1 MQRDSLGGGARN
13 LRIEDFVAANNHEVI
28 MVKPN
33 RSEAIL
39 KKTSRYFGDRL
50 EDSQILRE
58 PFQIAD
64 RVGMNSM
71 PKGRLNRLAVYKG
84 CLVFSRFSTTC
95 ESVGHLGSDCSAPV

>member
-1 MQRDSLGGGARN
+1 
-13 LRIEDFVAANNHEVI
+13 

-71 PKGRLNRLAVYKG
+71 PKGRRHDSRRPANPLAI
-84 CLVFSRFSTTC
+84 
-95 ESVGHLGSDCSAPV
+95 SDPIVQPQFKVIRKLITPL